1 MIFQDLY
8 KLVTEAKGTKPGE
21 RLTNV
26 KSGNGPSGI
35 SSSPIGKSNYNPE
48 LPDKIDNG
56 PSDKGSRDFAS
67 VIGLLGKS
75 FQILKNDEVFQDQMK
90 GIMNGFKRNRHQIS
104 GYQESVLKSKPR
116 TIDNSWG
123 EINRL
128 IKVVNNPDMKNRS
141 DHADY
146 VAELDEAR
154 TNKDKHQA
162 ELDKVSK
169 EVEDV
174 AEKNEELNQ
183 EYLEQLLTVIRH
195 TTKRLY
201 IQHTKTLEE
210 LGGDYDTGVLSLS
223 EVDFDKLQKDLVKS
237 AEAQLQLL
245 EMLMSSD
252 DKINP
257 LLIFLELQEN
267 HYDDAKNR
275 FYQVKNGD
283 NYSVTIEQL
292 YRNLPLFSLI
302 NYFSHTILKSPAIT
316 LSKKQDKRTKSGSI
330 EGSMIERLGDIKT
343 EAQYDA
349 IKPELVS
356 YLNTLTI
363 SQKDQLITVANGP
376 FIARKG
382 AANAAV
388 KIRSSLVSSNITE
401 SFDEMAER
409 LLSESSIDENDFKI
423 NLVELIGE
431 KCTGPTKKTSSDR
444 KNKKYMK
451 CDKQTD
457 GSYKKIHWGE
467 KGVRVGGGNS
477 KRAKAFRKRHKCK
490 DAKPGS
496 AKALSCSNWN

>member
-1 MIFQDLY
+1 MNFAELY
-8 KLVTEAKGTKPGE
+8 ALVESKGTKPGE
-21 RLTNV
+21 RLKNV
-26 KSGNGPSGI
+26 KNSNGPSGI
-35 SSSPIGKSNYNPE
+35 SSSPIGKSDYNPE
-48 LPDKIDNG
+48 LPDKINNG
-56 PSDKGSRDFAS
+56 PSDKGSSDSAS

-104 GYQESVLKSKPR
+104 GYQESVLKSKPK

-141 DHADY
+141 DYADY

-154 TNKDKHQA
+154 INKDKHQA
-162 ELDKVSK
+162 ELDKVSE
-169 EVEDV
+169 EVEGV
-174 AEKNEELNQ
+174 AEKNEELNH

-201 IQHTKTLEE
+201 TQHAKALEE
-210 LGGDYDTGVLSLS
+210 LGVDYGSNVISTN
-223 EVDFDKLQKDLVKS
+223 EADFDKLQKDLTKS

-245 EMLMSSD
+245 EMLMSD
-252 DKINP
+252 DVKVNP
-257 LLIFLELQEN
+257 LLIFLELQEH

-302 NYFSHTILKSPAIT
+302 NYFSHTILKSPSIV

-330 EGSMIERLGDIKT
+330 EGSMIDKLGDIKT

-356 YLNTLTI
+356 YLNTLSI
-363 SQKDQLITVANGP
+363 PQKDQLINVANGP
-376 FIARKG
+376 FISRKG

-401 SFDEMAER
+401 SFDEMAQR

-451 CDKQTD
+451 CAKQTD

-467 KGVRVGGGNS
+467 KGVRAGGGNS
-477 KRAKAFRKRHKCK
+477 KRAKAFRKRHGCAN
-490 DAKPGS
+490 AKPGS
-496 AKALSCSNWN
+496 PKAESCKNWN